1 MAGSMNKV
9 ILIGRIGQDPKISYT
24 TSGQAVANLSVATDE
39 GYKDRNTGQ
48 KVDKTEWHRIVAW
61 RQTAEFVGKYLSKG
75 RLVMVEGKLQTRKWQ
90 DQNGQDRY
98 STEIVANNIQGLD
111 SKQGDG
117 NYQGQQQGQA
127 QGQPQQQGQYN
138 QQPQQNQQAQHN
150 QHNKQNQQNQA
161 GQYNQQPQYNN
172 APQNGGDSQEEDLGP
187 AFPSEASGMD
197 EVPF

>member
-111 SKQGDG
+111 SKQQGDG
-117 NYQGQQQGQA
+117 GYQG
-127 QGQPQQQGQYN
+127 QQQGQYN
-138 QQPQQNQQAQHN
+138 QQNQQPQQNQQS
-150 QHNKQNQQNQA
+150 QQ

-172 APQNGGDSQEEDLGP
+172 APQNGGASQEEDLGP